1 MVHVRVY
8 ELVWYMYVF
17 MSWYTENM
25 NDNFLETSVKLA

>member
-1 MVHVRVY
+1 MVHIHAY

-25 NDNFLETSVKLA
+25 NDNFLET